1 MAKFSKAKVDDNK
14 NDHQNKSTV
23 LKESILDNCVDG
35 SEFFWVLTQQIETNL
50 WKHEENDENEK
61 MKMIKLFMIKLIRWY
76 QAEAL

>member
-1 MAKFSKAKVDDNK
+1 MEVS
-14 NDHQNKSTV
+14 S
-23 LKESILDNCVDG
+23 
-35 SEFFWVLTQQIETNL
+35 FWVLTQQIETNL